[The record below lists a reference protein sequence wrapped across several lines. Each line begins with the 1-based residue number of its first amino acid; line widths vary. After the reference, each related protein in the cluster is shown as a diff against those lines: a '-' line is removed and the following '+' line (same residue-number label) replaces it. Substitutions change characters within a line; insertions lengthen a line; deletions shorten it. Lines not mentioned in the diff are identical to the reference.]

1 VERGLFAAASGM
13 LADQIRQDVIANNLA
28 NATTAGFK
36 GDVAVGEAF
45 PDMLVNQLQ
54 TGAQVG
60 TLGLGSHISQIS
72 TNDKQGALR
81 QTGNTYDLAVAG
93 SGWFSVQGPNG
104 VAYTRNGTFSLDAK
118 GQLVTADAQPVLDDG
133 GRPITIGAGKAS
145 ITPDGRVSVD
155 GRQIAK
161 LALTTLDPKRLHKL
175 GDNLYTGTVQKGVD
189 PGRVEQG
196 FLESSNVNSVKEMVD
211 LISTMRSF
219 EAGQKAVQAEDDS
232 LGKAVNDVGRIS

>member
-1 VERGLFAAASGM
+1 M
-13 LADQIRQDVIANNLA
+13 
-28 NATTAGFK
+28 
-36 GDVAVGEAF
+36 
-45 PDMLVNQLQ
+45 
-54 TGAQVG
+54 
-60 TLGLGSHISQIS
+60 
-72 TNDKQGALR
+72 
-81 QTGNTYDLAVAG
+81 
-93 SGWFSVQGPNG
+93 
-104 VAYTRNGTFSLDAK
+104 
-118 GQLVTADAQPVLDDG
+118 LDDG

-161 LALTTLDPKRLHKL
+161 LALTSLDPKRLHKL

>member
-54 TGAQVG
+54 SGAKVG
-60 TLGLGSHISQIS
+60 TLGLGAHISQIA

-93 SGWFSVQGPNG
+93 SGWFSVQGANG
-104 VAYTRNGTFSLDAK
+104 PAYTRNGTFTVDAK
-118 GQLVTADAQPVLDDG
+118 GQLVTSDALPVLDDG
-133 GRPITIGAGKAS
+133 GRPITVGAGKAAIS
-145 ITPDGRVSVD
+145 PQGDVSVD

-161 LALTTLDPKRLHKL
+161 LALTSLDPKRLHKL
-175 GDNLYTGTVQKGVD
+175 GDNLYSGTAQKGVD

-196 FLESSNVNSVKEMVD
+196 FLEGSNVNSVKEMVD
-211 LISTMRSF
+211 LISTMRSY
-219 EAGQKAVQAEDDS
+219 EASQKAVQAQDEAI
-232 LGKAVNDVGRIS
+232 GKAVNDVGRIS